1 MTDEV
6 TSDGGAS
13 PLPRWGKTGRPP
25 KAAAGTYTPLAD
37 IPKEPGPGRGGQ
49 VPTANRG
56 GKNQPIIAPDARAAA
71 RAIYEA
77 TPGATCALVFD
88 QLGGR
93 VPESTLRRWK
103 SEDGWK
109 SVARTVSDLPARA
122 AALANTFKVR
132 MSELGKPLS
141 DEVAA
146 QEVSRDVSVQH
157 AVDIRAGILDR
168 HRKEWSAPRKLAYD
182 AIQLSNKG
190 DQTGA
195 FERAKLAKI
204 TAETLQI
211 VQVGECRAFGLNE
224 AARGADGGTVVVID
238 RQSGAATEV
247 QTGGPDVVAA
257 AHAGADS
264 MPPTAEGEV
273 F

>member
-1 MTDEV
+1 MFE
-6 TSDGGAS
+6 
-13 PLPRWGKTGRPP
+13 
-25 KAAAGTYTPLAD
+25 
-37 IPKEPGPGRGGQ
+37 
-49 VPTANRG
+49 
-56 GKNQPIIAPDARAAA
+56 
-71 RAIYEA
+71 
-77 TPGATCALVFD
+77 

-93 VPESTLRRWK
+93 VPESTIRRWK
-103 SEDGWK
+103 AADGWK

-146 QEVSRDVSVQH
+146 QEASRDVSVQH
-157 AVDIRAGILDR
+157 AVDIRAGVLDR

-182 AIQLSNKG
+182 AIQLSNQGK
-190 DQTGA
+190 QTDA

-238 RQSGAATEV
+238 RQGGTTTEV

-257 AHAGADS
+257 AHAGADG
-264 MPPTAEGEV
+264 MAPAADGGE

>member
-1 MTDEV
+1 MTN
-6 TSDGGAS
+6 TQPPSDA
-13 PLPRWGKTGRPP
+13 PP
-25 KAAAGTYTPLAD
+25 AR
-37 IPKEPGPGRGGQ
+37 PGRGGQ
-49 VPTANRG
+49 MPTANRG
-56 GKNQPIIAPDARAAA
+56 GKNQPIKAPDARAAA

-77 TPGATCALVFD
+77 TPGATCGLVF
-88 QLGGR
+88 QELGGK

-103 SEDGWK
+103 AEDGWK
-109 SVARTVSDLPARA
+109 SVARTVTDLPARA
-122 AALANTFKVR
+122 AALANSFKVR

-146 QEVSRDVSVQH
+146 KEAAQEVSTQH
-157 AVDIRAGILDR
+157 AVEIRAAVLDR
-168 HRKEWSAPRKLAYD
+168 HRREWSAPRKIIYD
-182 AIQLSNKG
+182 AIQKSAKG
-190 DQTGA
+190 DVVGG
-195 FERAKLAKI
+195 FEMAKLGKI

-238 RQSGAATEV
+238 RQSGATTEL

-257 AHAGADS
+257 AHAGADG
-264 MPPTAEGEV
+264 MAPGTDDGGE

>member
-1 MTDEV
+1 M
-6 TSDGGAS
+6 SDADS
-13 PLPRWGKTGRPP
+13 TATP
-25 KAAAGTYTPLAD
+25 K
-37 IPKEPGPGRGGQ
+37 RGGYRQ
-49 VPTANRG
+49 RADGQPRVNATKVTANRG
-56 GKNQPIIAPDARAAA
+56 GVYQPIKAPDARAAA

-77 TPGATCALVFD
+77 TPGATCGLVHRE
-88 QLGGR
+88 LGGK
-93 VPESTLRRWK
+93 VPESTIRRWK
-103 SEDGWK
+103 AEDGWK

-122 AALANTFKVR
+122 AALANSFKVR

-146 QEVSRDVSVQH
+146 QEASRDVSVQH
-157 AVDIRAGILDR
+157 AVDIRAGVLDR

-238 RQSGAATEV
+238 RQSGATTEV

-257 AHAGADS
+257 AHAGADG
-264 MPPTAEGEV
+264 MPPAAEGEV